1 MKVIK
6 KINNNVAVCVDSNG
20 RELIAFGTGIGFKP
34 VPYMIND
41 LNVIQR
47 TYYGINDKYLGLLNE
62 VPSEMFEISAKIID
76 YAENKIENEF
86 DPNLIFTLADHV
98 NFVIDRYHK
107 NINMKYPL
115 QYDVEGLYPSEMAV
129 GRASVKFINKVM
141 KIQLPSSEA
150 AGIALHFINAE
161 QKTSLKDGVADSD
174 RVINE
179 ITHIIEKDLGIT
191 IDRNTINYSRYATHI
206 QYLLKRRDTQV
217 VISTENHKIYDSVKK
232 DFPQIY
238 ECVLQILDYFETN
251 LHWKMNDEEL
261 LYLMLHINRLC
272 SREDCYR

>member
-1 MKVIK
+1 
-6 KINNNVAVCVDSNG
+6 
-20 RELIAFGTGIGFKP
+20 
-34 VPYMIND
+34 
-41 LNVIQR
+41 
-47 TYYGINDKYLGLLNE
+47 
-62 VPSEMFEISAKIID
+62 MFEISAKIID

-115 QYDVEGLYPSEMAV
+115 QYDIEGLYPSEMAV

-174 RVINE
+174 RIINE

-191 IDRNTINYSRYATHI
+191 IDRNTLNYSRYATHI
-206 QYLLKRRDTQV
+206 QYLLKRRDTQT

-238 ECVLQILDYFETN
+238 ECVLQILDYFETD

-272 SREDCYR
+272 SREDCYH